1 MSDLLDIYKENINTI
16 YNRTG
21 KIIDNLTLLSEE
33 KIEAS
38 IAEAE
43 NCIKEAER
51 IVKKIKI
58 S

>member
-1 MSDLLDIYKENINTI
+1 MSDLIDIYKENITTI

-21 KIIDNLTLLSEE
+21 KIIENLTHLPSE

-38 IAEAE
+38 ITEAE

-51 IVKKIKI
+51 IVKK
-58 S
+58 